1 MRLKSSSY
9 SILKTNAERRD
20 FLADLFARNARSL
33 DVRRGVAQSVF
44 QECTFDA
51 YKTSADVP
59 EQVKAKMVCER
70 FAERLAQRVVEGSN
84 SGIGLLMQ
92 GEPGTGKTHLAMA
105 VLNRLRGTFPGYY
118 ITAGDFF
125 DFMRRKDDGDN
136 TYGRRMQNFSFV
148 SVLVIDEIGRS
159 SLTDFER
166 KTLRDL
172 YERRFGSGLPTI
184 LITNL
189 DSDELSLAL
198 DATFTSRLNKYAY
211 QLLFLWE
218 DYRRKTS
225 VFDLDPEELF

>member
-9 SILKTNAERRD
+9 SILQTNAERRD
-20 FLADLFARNARSL
+20 FFADLFTRNARSL

-70 FAERLAQRVVEGSN
+70 FADRLAQRVVEGPN

-105 VLNRLRGTFPGYY
+105 VLNRLRG
-118 ITAGDFF
+118 FF

-136 TYGRRMQNFSFV
+136 TYGRRMQNFSLV

-159 SLTDFER
+159 SITDFER

-172 YERRFGSGLPTI
+172 YERRFESGVPTI

-211 QLLFLWE
+211 QLLFEWE
-218 DYRRKTS
+218 DHRRKTS
-225 VFDLDPEELF
+225 VFDLDPEEIF